1 MDGSNFYAEVGGNIK
16 TYRKLQHMT
25 QQELAGKINK
35 SMACISKYEKGD
47 IYIDLYTL
55 YEIAE
60 VLNIPPALLLP
71 QDTGASRSVSQ
82 PDIDFPPFLQHS
94 PLYLYTWYTKR
105 SELATSVLMIQ
116 RETRK
121 VTAYYGVSDLSR
133 YQDSD
138 YIMLGSVVSSES
150 NVQLHF
156 ANPLLKGDFML
167 VCFRTADLITGHCQ
181 GFFGALNDH
190 YRFCASKCYISDT
203 PVRDL
208 AALEKQLTV
217 DKDALSFL
225 RKNNVL
231 CL

>member
-1 MDGSNFYAEVGGNIK
+1 MDGSNFYAEVGANIK

-25 QQELAGKINK
+25 QQELAGRINK
-35 SMACISKYEKGD
+35 SMACVSKYEKGD
-47 IYIDLYTL
+47 ISMDLYTL

-71 QDTGASRSVSQ
+71 QHAGGSQ
-82 PDIDFPPFLQHS
+82 PVAQPDPDFPPFLQRS

-105 SELATSVLMIQ
+105 PELATSVVMIQ

-150 NVQLHF
+150 NVQLYF
-156 ANPLLKGDFML
+156 SNPLLKGDFML

-190 YRFCASKCYISDT
+190 YRFCSSKCYISDT
-203 PVRDL
+203 PVRGL
-208 AALEKQLTV
+208 ITLGKQLAV
-217 DKDALSFL
+217 GKDALSFL

>member
-1 MDGSNFYAEVGGNIK
+1 MDGSNFYAEVGSNIK

-25 QQELAGKINK
+25 QQELAVRINK
-35 SMACISKYEKGD
+35 SMACVSKYEKGD
-47 IYIDLYTL
+47 ISMDLYTL

-71 QDTGASRSVSQ
+71 KRTGSSRPVSQ
-82 PDIDFPPFLQHS
+82 LDTDLPPFFQRS
-94 PLYLYTWYTKR
+94 PLYLYTWYTNR
-105 SELATSVLMIQ
+105 SELATSVVMIQ
-116 RETRK
+116 RETMEA
-121 VTAYYGVSDLSR
+121 TAYYGVSDLSH

-138 YIMLGSVVSSES
+138 YIMLGSIISSES
-150 NVQLHF
+150 NVQLYF
-156 ANPLLKGDFML
+156 TNPLLKGDFML
-167 VCFRTADLITGHCQ
+167 VCFRISDLLTGHCQ

-190 YRFCASKCYISDT
+190 YRFCSSKCYLSDT

-208 AALEKQLTV
+208 ATLREQLAV
-217 DKDALSFL
+217 EKDAVSFL